1 MYYYVHFYP
10 RHQLWMKN
18 SGYQNNNENGKFFHW
33 PNLRG
38 MGGIQEIRRVN
49 KNSLEMEFEMSEME
63 HAYIDASEISR
74 YSQELK
80 PSRLLP
86 EQQN

>member
-1 MYYYVHFYP
+1 
-10 RHQLWMKN
+10 MKN

-74 YSQELK
+74 YSQELRS
-80 PSRLLP
+80 SRVFFLEHDDLPLP

>member
-1 MYYYVHFYP
+1 
-10 RHQLWMKN
+10 
-18 SGYQNNNENGKFFHW
+18 
-33 PNLRG
+33 

-74 YSQELK
+74 YSQQHKSSRFFFLNTTTCHLRK
-80 PSRLLP
+80 NRIKRPSDVIEIEKSADPARGYS
-86 EQQN
+86 